1 MKITVRPI
9 ERMNY
14 LKTGVVLEGGGMR
27 GLFTGGVLDCLMD
40 EKITF
45 DYCIGASAGACNG
58 VSFLSGQRGRNARIN
73 LTYATDKRYVSL
85 RNFLKTRSMFGMDF
99 IFQEI
104 PDKLDPFDYAAFQK
118 NPTEFVTV
126 VTDAET
132 GTPFYFNKSEING
145 NSTVLRASSSIPV
158 FSPVV
163 EYKNGR
169 YLDGGTTDPIP
180 VAKAL
185 TDGCNKVVV
194 VLTRDRNYRKQ
205 PESMR
210 PIYKHILKKYPAM
223 ITALDKRHE
232 VYNNTLDLLK
242 KLEKDGTALVLAPPQ
257 EVTLSRF
264 EKSPD
269 KLQNLYQQGYNETK
283 RLKKE
288 IKNFLEQ

>member
-1 MKITVRPI
+1 MSI
-9 ERMNY
+9 
-14 LKTGVVLEGGGMR
+14 KT
-27 GLFTGGVLDCLMD
+27 
-40 EKITF
+40 
-45 DYCIGASAGACNG
+45 
-58 VSFLSGQRGRNARIN
+58 
-73 LTYATDKRYVSL
+73 
-85 RNFLKTRSMFGMDF
+85 
-99 IFQEI
+99 
-104 PDKLDPFDYAAFQK
+104 
-118 NPTEFVTV
+118 
-126 VTDAET
+126 
-132 GTPFYFNKSEING
+132 
-145 NSTVLRASSSIPV
+145 
-158 FSPVV
+158 
-163 EYKNGR
+163 GR

-210 PIYKHILKKYPAM
+210 PIYKHVLKKYPAM